1 MYHGKDTINWIV
13 DNLQIDDEWMI
24 RRERGVSW
32 WCGQLAQHIDYEA
45 FNDGLGPA
53 GKFKITIVTDLMNNV
68 HVSDDEA
75 EYINTISKNASLA
88 AIVYNE
94 SQRTLK
100 LHSQLVLHE
109 AIHQWMNNCCL
120 NVALLQ
126 LYEAESLAEG
136 LRENLKGDIAYTQH
150 PTSGYRKELD
160 EIFLVIEK
168 LIIPAGMGLPKWSP
182 MEFDAVLSQY
192 MRQPPALMAT
202 GGGSGVSVELPHG
215 VMPALLEMYA
225 DVPHPTYG
233 TGLYVVQKFF
243 YSPDSVTDGYRKAL
257 EMNTLILSNTLTY
270 GLGSFYYSD
279 GILVYTAFFPN
290 VMHIDGLLANLY
302 FTSIGRTRLVIQQ
315 TEQPHNSYNHND
327 NKDTIPLVEML
338 KSIFNRNRKS

>member
-1 MYHGKDTINWIV
+1 MYHGRDTIDWIV
-13 DNLQIDDEWMI
+13 NNLQIDDEWMV
-24 RRERGVSW
+24 RRDRGVSW

-45 FNDGLGPA
+45 FNDGFGPA

-68 HVSDDEA
+68 DITDDEA
-75 EYINTISKNASLA
+75 LYINTISKNASLA

-109 AIHQWMNNCCL
+109 SIHQWMNNCCI

-168 LIIPAGMGLPKWSP
+168 IIIPAGMGLPKWSP

-192 MRQPPALMAT
+192 MRQPPALLAT
-202 GGGSGVSVELPHG
+202 GGGRGVTVELSHG
-215 VMPALLEMYA
+215 GLSSLLEMYA
-225 DVPHPTYG
+225 DEPHQTYG
-233 TGLYVVQKFF
+233 TGLYVVHKFD
-243 YSPDSVTDGYRKAL
+243 YSPNSTTYGYRKAL
-257 EMNTLILSNTLTY
+257 ELNTLVLSNTLTY
-270 GLGSFYYSD
+270 GLGSFYYRD
-279 GILVYTAFFPN
+279 GFLVYTAFFPN
-290 VMHIDGLLANLY
+290 VMHIEGLLANLY
-302 FTSIGRTRLVIQQ
+302 FTSIGRMRLVDQH
-315 TEQPHNSYNHND
+315 TEQPHDSDNHND
-327 NKDTIPLVEML
+327 NKDAIPLIEML
-338 KSIFNRNRKS
+338 KSIFKRN